1 MKIRLFDAAALIF
14 SISVFL
20 IFLFYGISRSAGDGY
35 LLIQDQSG
43 ESVYSLEQDRVVE
56 IEGPVGESV
65 VVIEDGTA
73 RFESSD
79 CRDDLCVLM
88 GSIDEAGEW
97 AACLPNRV
105 FISIEGDTSADEADT
120 LSY

>member
-1 MKIRLFDAAALIF
+1 MKFRLFDAAALIF

-20 IFLFYGISRSAGDGY
+20 IFFFYGLSRSAGEGY
-35 LLIQDQSG
+35 LLIQDQDG
-43 ESVYSLEQDRVVE
+43 ESVYSLDQDRVIE

-65 VVIEDGTA
+65 IVIENGTA
-73 RFESSD
+73 RFEHSD

-97 AACLPNRV
+97 AACLPNRY
-105 FISIEGDTSADEADT
+105 G
-120 LSY
+120 